1 MIPVGYFAVV
11 SFALFAIG
19 LAGVAATRHFVL
31 MIFSIEIALVA
42 ATLIATVF
50 FYFNTDGNIMLLL
63 FTIWTIAASEAI
75 ALVAF
80 YRYISKYETNM
91 DVTQLSKLRDK

>member
-1 MIPVGYFAVV
+1 LGWQAWQQR
-11 SFALFAIG
+11 G
-19 LAGVAATRHFVL
+19 TFVL
-31 MIFSIEIALVA
+31 MVFAIEVALVA
-42 ATLIATVF
+42 ATLLATAF
-50 FYFNTDGNIMLLL
+50 FYFNTSSGNIMLLL

-91 DVTQLSKLRDK
+91 DVTQLSKLRDR

>member
-1 MIPVGYFAVV
+1 MIPVEYFAVV

-31 MIFSIEIALVA
+31 MIFSIEVALTA

-91 DVTQLSKLRDK
+91 DVAQLSKLRDK